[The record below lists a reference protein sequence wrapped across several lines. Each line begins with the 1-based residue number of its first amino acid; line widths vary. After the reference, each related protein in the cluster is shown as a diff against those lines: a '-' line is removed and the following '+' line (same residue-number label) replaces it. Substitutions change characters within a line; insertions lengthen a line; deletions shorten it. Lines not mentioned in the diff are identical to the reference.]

1 MKANG
6 AKGTS
11 CVPSSTST
19 ILTFEIDS
27 DASDHFVNTL
37 HGVSDFDP
45 TIQMEVELADRST
58 LRTAGVGRIGNKLSR
73 VHYVPTFGSCL
84 LSASRLR
91 EDNKGTV
98 FWPNKPT
105 TIIDTL
111 TNTVLAEA
119 YERDSSWCVDI
130 IVDPTSS
137 PSATACVVHKP
148 TSTSTT
154 ITDSATLPR
163 SDASSKI
170 QLWARRLGFPC
181 ASRLF
186 ELHHGKHVTGLDL
199 PVRLTLAD
207 IKEHIEDEDVRAL
220 AKSHAQPHRAST
232 SPRTTSPPFSN
243 ISVDIKG
250 PFEVAS
256 IGGRRYAAI
265 IVCHSTRYK
274 IALPLHSKSDLL
286 SALKRFH
293 GQFVRSR
300 GFQLRTVR
308 WDNAGENKNAA
319 VDSWLTQIG
328 ARPQYTSAHSSAS
341 NGIAERAIQTIS
353 STAKALRI
361 GGSFPKRLWAECF
374 KTAVHLEN
382 LLPSRSNIDNK
393 SSYELL
399 HGKSP
404 NISYL
409 RTIGCACFVHVH
421 APTRLTLDP
430 QAVHGKLVGYGET
443 SRTYRVLL
451 DNGCSIVESAHVTFA
466 ERLRPGDIL
475 QSLPGTLPMA
485 PDVESLHFEPT
496 AVDASGFTS
505 IPLRASA
512 PGFVP
517 SSSSTSGQP
526 RLPTSLPLATSNRFA
541 ALANDPD
548 DDDDGLGYLL
558 EEDLL
563 NPDPSSEDEPLL
575 GRGLRSRRPNTLVGD
590 IRGLPPGRAKR
601 TKRLS
606 YHDAKANPL
615 LRTSMVDELT
625 HLLSSK
631 AVEIVDLPPDRRP
644 IGCTW
649 AHKLKTD
656 SDGQFTRAKSRVCP
670 LGFQQ
675 RAGLDFCPDSVAS
688 PTLGLFAVMMML
700 CLVVNR
706 GMCESVL
713 DVDSAFTIPTL
724 QEKVYMRFP
733 EGMKPQHGKVLLLNH
748 SLNGLKQSGYNWHVL
763 AHKFLTEQGLL
774 RSNIDT
780 CFYHRWDAEK
790 LILVGLYVD
799 DFRVAADSQ
808 IQIDELVTAFRAE
821 YPIKVQSPEWWLGM
835 KIVHD
840 RVQGTML
847 ITQEAYVDAMLTRF
861 NMQDCGFV
869 DTPAAPGTK
878 LERTPL
884 GEIDEEARKF
894 PYREA
899 VGALLWLAR
908 CSRPDI
914 LYAVNQLGAHCSNP
928 NSIHVSALKR
938 CLRYVKTTKHLGL
951 TFRKGGGDPTVEA
964 YSDSDFAGEP
974 QVNEKPMY
982 SLSGSLVRMVDV
994 GAIFWMSSLQS
1005 TLSTSTFE
1013 SEYRSSGTTAKSTAT
1028 ARNLLTELG
1037 FPQPLPSTVWED
1049 NQACIAM
1056 TNSAICSSK
1065 ARHIKIDHHYV
1076 REQVANGEIKLKYCP
1091 TKEMVADIFTKALDL
1106 EKFQYLRAKL
1116 LG

>member
-1 MKANG
+1 M
-6 AKGTS
+6 
-11 CVPSSTST
+11 
-19 ILTFEIDS
+19 
-27 DASDHFVNTL
+27 
-37 HGVSDFDP
+37 
-45 TIQMEVELADRST
+45 
-58 LRTAGVGRIGNKLSR
+58 VG
-73 VHYVPTFGSCL
+73 
-84 LSASRLR
+84 
-91 EDNKGTV
+91 E
-98 FWPNKPT
+98 
-105 TIIDTL
+105 
-111 TNTVLAEA
+111 
-119 YERDSSWCVDI
+119 
-130 IVDPTSS
+130 
-137 PSATACVVHKP
+137 
-148 TSTSTT
+148 
-154 ITDSATLPR
+154 
-163 SDASSKI
+163 
-170 QLWARRLGFPC
+170 
-181 ASRLF
+181 
-186 ELHHGKHVTGLDL
+186 
-199 PVRLTLAD
+199 
-207 IKEHIEDEDVRAL
+207 
-220 AKSHAQPHRAST
+220 
-232 SPRTTSPPFSN
+232 
-243 ISVDIKG
+243 
-250 PFEVAS
+250 
-256 IGGRRYAAI
+256 
-265 IVCHSTRYK
+265 
-274 IALPLHSKSDLL
+274 
-286 SALKRFH
+286 
-293 GQFVRSR
+293 
-300 GFQLRTVR
+300 
-308 WDNAGENKNAA
+308 
-319 VDSWLTQIG
+319 
-328 ARPQYTSAHSSAS
+328 
-341 NGIAERAIQTIS
+341 
-353 STAKALRI
+353 
-361 GGSFPKRLWAECF
+361 
-374 KTAVHLEN
+374 
-382 LLPSRSNIDNK
+382 
-393 SSYELL
+393 
-399 HGKSP
+399 
-404 NISYL
+404 
-409 RTIGCACFVHVH
+409 
-421 APTRLTLDP
+421 
-430 QAVHGKLVGYGET
+430 
-443 SRTYRVLL
+443 
-451 DNGCSIVESAHVTFA
+451 
-466 ERLRPGDIL
+466 
-475 QSLPGTLPMA
+475 
-485 PDVESLHFEPT
+485 
-496 AVDASGFTS
+496 
-505 IPLRASA
+505 
-512 PGFVP
+512 
-517 SSSSTSGQP
+517 
-526 RLPTSLPLATSNRFA
+526 
-541 ALANDPD
+541 
-548 DDDDGLGYLL
+548 
-558 EEDLL
+558 
-563 NPDPSSEDEPLL
+563 
-575 GRGLRSRRPNTLVGD
+575 
-590 IRGLPPGRAKR
+590 IRGLPQGRAKR

-748 SLNGLKQSGYNWHVL
+748 SLNSLKQSGYNWHVL

-951 TFRKGGGDPTVEA
+951 TFRKGGGDPTIEA